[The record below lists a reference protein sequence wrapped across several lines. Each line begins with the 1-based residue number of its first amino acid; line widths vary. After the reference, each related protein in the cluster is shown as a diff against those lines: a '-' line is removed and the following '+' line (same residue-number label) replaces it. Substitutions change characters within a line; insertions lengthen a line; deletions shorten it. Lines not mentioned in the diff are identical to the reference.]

1 MTRCALLALGLLGCS
16 NETLLPEQQ
25 APVPPLA
32 EPLGSSIAA
41 PSKVRLF
48 VGQDLT
54 SIADYERDVAPIVG
68 AVSYTSLARLE
79 GVSEEHDSGG
89 GPMHLDELARRY
101 PGQPL
106 SLGLYLV
113 DDLPTINAG
122 QRDEA
127 ISELGQ
133 RLASYGVPVLVRVGY
148 EFDIDWSGYDPDE
161 YREAFVRIARGLRAE
176 AEQVELVWQSAA
188 SCDTSM
194 GVRQRYYPGDDYVDW
209 VAVSFFSQ
217 SRCAFQPLL
226 DLVGFARQHRKPL
239 FIAESTPQ
247 GFDLGDGTF
256 SQNGEQR
263 EPADASISYA
273 QWFEPFFDFIH
284 QHTDVVRG
292 VTYINSD
299 WDTQRTWAA
308 PYENGYFGDSR
319 VQADPEIE
327 QRWLSELADPLW
339 IAGL

>member
-1 MTRCALLALGLLGCS
+1 MTRWALLTVALLGCS
-16 NETLLPEQQ
+16 SESLLPER
-25 APVPPLA
+25 PPSVPPLA
-32 EPLGSSIAA
+32 EPLGSTIAG
-41 PSKVRLF
+41 PGQVRLF
-48 VGQDLT
+48 VGQDVT
-54 SIADYERDVAPIVG
+54 SIADYAREVAPIAG

-79 GVSEEHDSGG
+79 GLSGEHDSGG
-89 GPMHLDELARRY
+89 GPMHLDELAQRY

-113 DDLPTINAG
+113 DDLPAINQG
-122 QRDEA
+122 QRDQA
-127 ISELGQ
+127 IFELGQ
-133 RLASYGVPVLVRVGY
+133 RLGTYRVPVLVRVGY
-148 EFDIDWSGYDPDE
+148 EFDIDWSHYDPDE
-161 YREAFVRIARGLRAE
+161 YREAFVRIADALRAE

-194 GVRQRYYPGDDYVDW
+194 AARQRYYPGDEHVDW

-226 DLVGFARQHRKPL
+226 DLVGFAREHHKPF

-256 SQNGEQR
+256 SQDGQRR
-263 EPADASISYA
+263 EPAGASISYS
-273 QWFEPFFDFIH
+273 QWFEPFFDFIY

-299 WDTQRTWAA
+299 WDTQRTWSA

-327 QRWLSELADPLW
+327 QRWLRELADPLW